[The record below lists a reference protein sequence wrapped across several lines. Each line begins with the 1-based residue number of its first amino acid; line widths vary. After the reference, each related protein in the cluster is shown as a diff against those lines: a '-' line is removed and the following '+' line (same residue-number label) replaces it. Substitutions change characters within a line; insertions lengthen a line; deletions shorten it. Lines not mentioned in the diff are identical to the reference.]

1 MGRVPRWRMGRGVYH
16 VLNRGLNNSW
26 ILGTAE
32 DRSYFVSLFAKIKE
46 GCRINIYHWAVMS
59 NHFHLAAEVM
69 ETEELSYYVGKVC
82 SLYSQYWHK
91 RHGGGRGPIWQGIYR
106 SIAVQKQDYLLRLG
120 RYIERNPVASNVEGV
135 NAPEEY
141 KWSSAAAYVSGAED
155 PLIEI
160 GLHPYWESFGTDEES
175 RKTFYRDYLRERDNE
190 ACELFG
196 GKRSSVGDRKF
207 VTNLKVSFDRQS
219 FRNSG
224 KPK

>member
-26 ILGTAE
+26 IFETVE
-32 DRSYFVSLFAKIKE
+32 DRNYFVGLLSRIKK

-69 ETEELSYYVGKVC
+69 ETDELSYYIGKVS

-91 RHGGGRGPIWQGIYR
+91 RHGGGRGPIWQGRYR
-106 SIAVQKQDYLLRLG
+106 SIAVQKQDYLMRLG
-120 RYIERNPVASNVEGV
+120 RYIERNPLASNVEGID
-135 NAPEEY
+135 APEEY

-155 PLIEI
+155 PLVEIE
-160 GLHPYWESFGTDEES
+160 LHPYWKSFAPDEKY
-175 RKTFYRDYLRERDNE
+175 RRTFYRDYLVEKDSE

-196 GKRSSVGDRKF
+196 GGRSSVGDRKF
-207 VTNLKVSFDRQS
+207 VANLKVVSDRQS
-219 FRNSG
+219 FRNDG